1 MVATAKAEP
10 DRRLWWTR
18 FAAVLWFL
26 AGIAFLLSVPIVL
39 QISLWIIVGIVI
51 VAALLA
57 GAAAFLLAR
66 LKGGEVRGR
75 WIKGTIALVAILT
88 ATAAF
93 PVYYAATLTQLS
105 PAMVPQAVLSN
116 GQKTIVFQ
124 GMQHVGT
131 EVFFKTVVY
140 DLEDAL
146 SRGSVAYY
154 EGVKPSNPADDVWFD
169 QTITGGADLSKAYRE
184 LGEVCGLHFQS
195 DYFGLVGRDAKEH
208 PAAHVVADVDTA
220 QLRAE
225 YKRLMT
231 TDPAF
236 AKAMRE
242 REAQPAE
249 DKTGGLERIV
259 NFLRSGSPEQKE
271 TGAVLC
277 RGYMTYA
284 SQRSPA
290 GEMDKLI
297 LNYRNRVLADA
308 LLAEPGRR
316 IYVTY
321 GAAHLPGVLAL
332 LQKADPRW
340 KIQTV
345 KWSRTI
351 DYQENLSG
359 KL

>member
-1 MVATAKAEP
+1 MGNVAQVRS
-10 DRRLWWTR
+10 DRHLWWARVT
-18 FAAVLWFL
+18 AILWFL
-26 AGIAFLLSVPIVL
+26 AGTAFLLSVPIVM
-39 QISLWIIVGIVI
+39 QASLWIMVGIAI
-51 VAALLA
+51 VAAVLA
-57 GAAAFLLAR
+57 GATAFVLMR
-66 LKGGEVRGR
+66 LGGGKVRGR
-75 WIKGTIALVAILT
+75 WIKGTIGLVFVLT
-88 ATAAF
+88 AVAAS
-93 PVYYAATLTQLS
+93 PVYYAATLTQVS

-116 GQKTIVFQ
+116 GQKTVVFQ

-146 SRGSVAYY
+146 SRGSVAFY
-154 EGVKPSNPADDVWFD
+154 EGVKPSNPADDAWFD
-169 QTITGGADLSKAYRE
+169 RTITGGADLSSAYRE

-195 DYFGLVGRDAKEH
+195 DYFGLLGRDAKEH
-208 PAAHVVADVDTA
+208 PTAHVVADVDTA
-220 QLRAE
+220 QLHAE
-225 YKRLMT
+225 YTRLLR

-236 AKAMRE
+236 ARAMSE

-249 DKTGGLERIV
+249 DKTDGLERIV
-259 NFLRSGSPEQKE
+259 NFLRSGSAEQKE

-290 GEMDKLI
+290 SEIDKLI
-297 LNYRNRVLADA
+297 LSYRNRVLADA
-308 LLAEPGRR
+308 LLAEPRRR

-340 KIQTV
+340 KLQTV

-351 DYQENLSG
+351 DYQENLTG

>member
-1 MVATAKAEP
+1 MVAAALAKSNQH
-10 DRRLWWTR
+10 LWRARIT
-18 FAAVLWFL
+18 AVLWFL

-39 QISLWIIVGIVI
+39 QISPWIIAGLII
-51 VAALLA
+51 VAAILA
-57 GAAAFLLAR
+57 APAAFIFTR
-66 LKGGEVRGR
+66 WKGGEVRSR
-75 WIKGTIALVAILT
+75 WIKGAIALAFVLT
-88 ATAAF
+88 AFVAF
-93 PVYYAATLTQLS
+93 PVYYAATLTQVS

-116 GQKTIVFQ
+116 GQKTVVFQ

-154 EGVKPSNPADDVWFD
+154 EGVKPSNPADDAWFD
-169 QTITGGADLSKAYRE
+169 QTITGGADLSNAYRE

-195 DYFGLVGRDAKEH
+195 DYFGLLGRDAKEH

-220 QLRAE
+220 QLHAE
-225 YKRLMT
+225 YKRLMS

-236 AKAMRE
+236 AQAMRE
-242 REAQPAE
+242 RESQPAG

-259 NFLRSGSPEQKE
+259 NFLRSGSNEQKE

-290 GEMDKLI
+290 SEMDKLI
-297 LNYRNRVLADA
+297 LNYRNNVLADA
-308 LLAEPGRR
+308 LLAEPRRR

-321 GAAHLPGVLAL
+321 GAAHLPGVLVL

-340 KIQTV
+340 KIQTI

>member
-1 MVATAKAEP
+1 MVAAMQAKP
-10 DRRLWWTR
+10 NKHLWWARIT
-18 FAAVLWFL
+18 AVLWFL
-26 AGIAFLLSVPIVL
+26 AGVAFLLSAAIVIP
-39 QISLWIIVGIVI
+39 ISLWIIIGIILVAAVLAGIV
-51 VAALLA
+51 
-57 GAAAFLLAR
+57 AFIFTR
-66 LKGGEVRGR
+66 WKGGEVRGR
-75 WIKGTIALVAILT
+75 WIKGTIALVAVLT
-88 ATAAF
+88 AVVAF
-93 PVYYAATLTQLS
+93 PVYYAATLTQVS

-116 GQKTIVFQ
+116 GQKTVVFQ

-154 EGVKPSNPADDVWFD
+154 EGVKPSNPADNAWFN

-184 LGEVCGLHFQS
+184 LGEVCGLQFQS
-195 DYFGLVGRDAKEH
+195 DYFGLLGRDAKAH
-208 PAAHVVADVDTA
+208 PATHVVADVDTA
-220 QLRAE
+220 QLHAE
-225 YKRLMT
+225 YNRLMR

-249 DKTGGLERIV
+249 DKTDGLERVV
-259 NFLRSGSPEQKE
+259 NFLRSGSRAQKE

-284 SQRSPA
+284 SRRSAPS
-290 GEMDKLI
+290 EMDKLI
-297 LNYRNRVLADA
+297 LRYRNHVLADA

-340 KIQTV
+340 KVQTV

-351 DYQENLSG
+351 DYQENLVG

>member
-1 MVATAKAEP
+1 MAAAFDKF
-10 DRRLWWTR
+10 DRRIWWAR
-18 FAAVLWFL
+18 VAAIIWFL
-26 AGIAFLLSVPIVL
+26 AGIAFLLSIPIVL
-39 QISLWIIVGIVI
+39 QASVWIIVGII
-51 VAALLA
+51 ILAILIA
-57 GAAAFLLAR
+57 GAAAFILAR
-66 LKGGEVRGR
+66 LAGGKVTSRWMKGA
-75 WIKGTIALVAILT
+75 IALIFLLT
-88 ATAAF
+88 AMVAF

-116 GQKTIVFQ
+116 GQKTVVFQ

-154 EGVKPSNPADDVWFD
+154 EGVKPSNPADDAWFD
-169 QTITGGADLSKAYRE
+169 RTITGGADLSKAYRE

-195 DYFGLVGRDAKEH
+195 DYFGLLGRDAKEH

-220 QLRAE
+220 QLRGE
-225 YKRLMT
+225 YERLMR

-236 AKAMRE
+236 AKAIRA
-242 REAQPAE
+242 REAKPVE
-249 DKTGGLERIV
+249 DNTDGLERVV
-259 NFLRSGSPEQKE
+259 NFLRTGSAEQKE

-284 SQRSPA
+284 SRRTRA
-290 GEMDKLI
+290 DEIDKLI
-297 LNYRNRVLADA
+297 LAYRNRVLAGA
-308 LLAEPGRR
+308 LLAEPRRR
-316 IYVTY
+316 IFVTY
-321 GAAHLPGVLAL
+321 GAAHLPGVLNL

-340 KIQTV
+340 TVQTV

-351 DYQENLSG
+351 DSQENLSG

>member
-1 MVATAKAEP
+1 MVAAECERSAKKI
-10 DRRLWWTR
+10 WWIR
-18 FAAVLWFL
+18 IAAILWFL
-26 AGIAFLLSVPIVL
+26 VGFAFLLSVPIVL
-39 QISLWIIVGIVI
+39 QISLWIVLGIFFI
-51 VAALLA
+51 AIAIA
-57 GAAAFLLAR
+57 GAGAFILTRLA
-66 LKGGEVRGR
+66 GGEVRSR
-75 WIKGTIALVAILT
+75 WIKGAIAATAILT
-88 ATAAF
+88 VIVAF
-93 PVYYAATLTQLS
+93 PVYYAATLTQVS

-131 EVFFKTVVY
+131 EIFFKTVVY

-146 SRGSVAYY
+146 SRGSVALY
-154 EGVKPSNPADDVWFD
+154 EGVKPSNPADDAWFD
-169 QTITGGADLSKAYRE
+169 KAITGGADLSKAYRE

-195 DYFGLVGRDAKEH
+195 DYFGLLGRDAKKH
-208 PAAHVVADVDTA
+208 PTAHVVADVDTA
-220 QLRAE
+220 QLHAE
-225 YKRLMT
+225 YKRLMA

-242 REAQPAE
+242 REAEPTD
-249 DKTGGLERIV
+249 DKTSGLEKIV

-284 SQRSPA
+284 SQRSTA
-290 GEMDKLI
+290 SEMDKLI
-297 LNYRNRVLADA
+297 LNYRNRVLANA
-308 LLAEPGRR
+308 LLAEPRHR

-340 KIQTV
+340 KIQTL